1 MRFKLITVFAE
12 DSVTQAVIDA
22 ARHAGAT
29 GCTVINQARGEGFE
43 AHKSFFGLSLTSQTD
58 VVMLLVEQHMSRDIL
73 EEIGRVGQFDAKP
86 GTGVAFQVDV
96 EDAVGVMRQAEE
108 LAEIVEEQL

>member
-1 MRFKLITVFAE
+1 MRFKAE

>member
-1 MRFKLITVFAE
+1 VFAE
-12 DSVTQAVIDA
+12 DSTTQAVIDA

-29 GCTVINQARGEGFE
+29 GCTVINQARGEGYE
-43 AHKSFFGLSLTSQTD
+43 AHKSFFGLSLSTQTD

-86 GTGVAFQVDV
+86 GTGVAFQIDV
-96 EDAVGVMRQAEE
+96 EDAVGVMRQAGE